1 VRAVWTRARSDLRR
15 HLRAAIVVAV
25 LIGLTAALAL
35 AAAAGAQ
42 RTDTAYARLRAV
54 VNAPDEIVFSGTG
67 AAEALVPHVDFSKVA
82 LLPQVESTR
91 EMAYMLGEG
100 VGADGKVLFG
110 GVSQGS
116 VVLGAPT
123 IEGQAAMPWKVL
135 EGRLPDPTRSDE
147 VVIGYMTQLDPQAAV
162 GSTIDLRLVKATA
175 TAEEFGGASTP
186 AAAAALMGPPIPV
199 KVVGRVVVLDGN
211 DELSGNNHDFFVSP
225 AFVQRYQPSTLKA
238 DYLMVT
244 LKNGTADSAA
254 FEEQLLAI
262 YPNAGFGS
270 ATAKDATVVRRAV
283 NVQVAALWLVALLT
297 TLVGFMILGQA
308 LSRLSFTEST
318 ENPILSALGMTRRQL
333 FAVAMVRATLIGT
346 AAGVVAF
353 VGAVAASSVFPT
365 GLARIVELTPGIN
378 VAPIVIAGALC
389 VPLGVLLLSVVPA
402 LRAARARGDAQG
414 VALVAEFR
422 RPSAIAAF
430 VARSGL
436 PASAAT
442 GMRLALEPG
451 RGRTAV
457 PVRSAGIALTVAVI
471 AMTASFGFSASFA
484 NTVAT
489 PRLYG
494 EFGNF
499 GGGLPYGGGFD
510 EAITAMAADPGLSDV
525 TVGNFR
531 ELVDVQGPGGSI
543 AVNVWGMDILKGSLT
558 PTMAKGSWPVSK
570 GELVLGGKTM
580 RQVDARIGD
589 TVQVRSGD
597 TFVPLKVVGQTVF
610 GTGGF
615 GPGLAEGAG
624 MSFAQLQAFFPKE
637 ARNAFLA
644 NLAPGAIAADV
655 SARLNP
661 LFELSGAQVW
671 GVEDAKAAGLYP
683 KEDAVTATFG
693 GAQWVPL
700 ALSGLFALAA
710 IGTLVHVLV
719 TSIRRRRRDL
729 AILKTLGFVRRQ
741 VSATVAWQAS
751 TLVGI
756 ALLIGLPLGVA
767 LGRWGWTFFANSIGV
782 LPVPV
787 VDLPPVL
794 LIVPVAL
801 LLANLIALVP
811 GRLAAA
817 TRPAA
822 VFRAE

>member
-1 VRAVWTRARSDLRR
+1 MRAVWTRALSDLRR

-25 LIGLTAALAL
+25 LIGLTSVIALGAAE
-35 AAAAGAQ
+35 GAQ
-42 RTDTAYARLRAV
+42 RTDTAYARLRAA

-67 AAEALVPHVDFSKVA
+67 AAEAVIPHVDFSKVA
-82 LLPQVESTR
+82 LLPQVKATR
-91 EMAYMLGEG
+91 AMAYMLGEG
-100 VGADGKVLFG
+100 VGADGKALFG
-110 GVSQGS
+110 GVTRGS

-123 IEGQAAMPWKVL
+123 IEGQSAMPWKVL

-162 GSTIDLRLVKATA
+162 GSTIDLHLLKASV
-175 TAEEFGGASTP
+175 TAEDLAGANSP
-186 AAAAALMGPPIPV
+186 AVAATLLGPPIPV
-199 KVVGRVVVLDGN
+199 KVVGRVVALDGN
-211 DELSGNNHDFFVSP
+211 NELSGNNNEFLVSP
-225 AFVQRYQPSTLKA
+225 AFVQRYQPSTLKV

-244 LKNGTADSAA
+244 LKNGPADSAA
-254 FEEQLLAI
+254 FEEEFLAI
-262 YPNAGFGS
+262 YPNTPVGS
-270 ATAKDATVVRRAV
+270 VAAEATLVRRAV

-297 TLVGFMILGQA
+297 TVVGFMIFGQA
-308 LSRLSFTEST
+308 LSRLNFTEST

-333 FAVAMVRATLIGT
+333 FAVAMVRAAAIG
-346 AAGVVAF
+346 AAAAVVAF
-353 VGAVAASSVFPT
+353 VGAVAASSFLPA
-365 GLARIVELTPGIN
+365 GLARIVEPTPGMD

-442 GMRLALEPG
+442 GVRLALEPG

-457 PVRSAGIALTVAVI
+457 PVRSAGIALSVAVI
-471 AMTASFGFSASFA
+471 ALTASFGFSASFA
-484 NTVAT
+484 HTVAT

-499 GGGLPYGGGFD
+499 GGGYPLGGGFD
-510 EAITAMAADPGLSDV
+510 KAIAVMVADPGLSDV
-525 TVGNFR
+525 TVGNFK
-531 ELVDVQGPGGSI
+531 EAVDVQGPGGSV
-543 AVNVWGMDILKGSLT
+543 AVNVWGMDILKGSLA
-558 PTMAKGSWPVSK
+558 PTLAQGSWPVK
-570 GELVLGGKTM
+570 DGELALGGKTM
-580 RQVDARIGD
+580 RQVGARPGD
-589 TVQVRSGD
+589 TVQVRVGD
-597 TFVPLKVVGQTVF
+597 TVVPFRVVGQAVF

-624 MSFAQLQAFFPKE
+624 MTFSQLQAFFPQDE
-637 ARNAFLA
+637 RTQFFA
-644 NLAPGAIAADV
+644 NLAAGAIAADV
-655 SARLNP
+655 SARLNQEFAP
-661 LFELSGAQVW
+661 AGAPVM
-671 GVEDAKAAGLYP
+671 GEEDAKAAGLYP
-683 KEDAVTATFG
+683 KEDAVIATFG

-700 ALSGLFALAA
+700 ALSGLLALAA

-741 VSATVAWQAS
+741 ISATVAWQAS
-751 TLVGI
+751 TLAGI

-767 LGRWGWTFFANSIGV
+767 VGRWGWTLFANSIGV

-787 VDLPPVL
+787 VDLPPLL

-801 LLANLIALVP
+801 LLANLIALIP

>member
-1 VRAVWTRARSDLRR
+1 VGAVWTRARSDLRG
-15 HLRAAIVVAV
+15 HLRAALVVAV
-25 LIGLTAALAL
+25 LIGLTSALAL
-35 AAAAGAQ
+35 AAAEGAR
-42 RTDTAYARLRAV
+42 RTDTAYDRLRAAV
-54 VNAPDEIVFSGTG
+54 DAPDEIVYSGTG
-67 AAEALVPHVDFSKVA
+67 VAELMAAKVDFSKVA

-123 IEGQAAMPWKVL
+123 IEGQSAMPWKVL

-147 VVIGYMTQLDPQAAV
+147 VVIGYMAQLDPQAAV
-162 GSTIDLRLVKATA
+162 GSTIDLRLLKASLTTEDLA
-175 TAEEFGGASTP
+175 GANSPAVAET
-186 AAAAALMGPPIPV
+186 LLGPPIPV

-211 DELSGNNHDFFVSP
+211 NELSGTNHDFFVSP

-238 DYLMVT
+238 DLLMVT
-244 LKNGTADSAA
+244 LKNGPADSAA
-254 FEEQLLAI
+254 FEEELVAI
-262 YPNAGFGS
+262 APNAAFGS
-270 ATAKDATVVRRAV
+270 SISKDATAVRRAV

-297 TLVGFMILGQA
+297 TVVGFMILGQA
-308 LSRLSFTEST
+308 LSRQNFAEST

-333 FAVAMVRATLIGT
+333 FAVAMLRAAVIGV
-346 AAGVVAF
+346 AAGVLAF
-353 VGAVAASSVFPT
+353 VGAVAASAVFPT
-365 GLARIVELTPGIN
+365 GVARILEPRPGTD
-378 VAPIVIAGALC
+378 VAAIVIAGAVL
-389 VPLGVLLLSVVPA
+389 VPFGVLLLSLVPA
-402 LRAARARGDAQG
+402 LRAARTRGDAQG

-436 PASAAT
+436 PASATT
-442 GMRLALEPG
+442 GVRLALEPG

-457 PVRSAGIALTVAVI
+457 PVRSAGFALTVAVV
-471 AMTASFGFSASFA
+471 ALTASFGFSASFA
-484 NTVAT
+484 HTVAT

-499 GGGLPYGGGFD
+499 GGGFPSGRGFD
-510 EAITAMAADPGLSDV
+510 KAIAAMVADPGLSDV

-531 ELVDVQGPGGSI
+531 ATLDVQGSGGSVE
-543 AVNVWGMDILKGSLT
+543 VNVWGMDILKGSLM
-558 PTMAKGSWPVSK
+558 PTMAKGSWPVK
-570 GELVLGGKTM
+570 DGELALGAKTM
-580 RQVDARIGD
+580 RQVGAHRGD

-597 TFVPLKVVGQTVF
+597 TVVPLKVVGQPVF
-610 GTGGF
+610 STGGI

-624 MSFAQLQAFFPKE
+624 MTFSQLQAFYPKE
-637 ARNAFLA
+637 VRNAFFA
-644 NLAPGAIAADV
+644 NLAAGAIGADV

-661 LFELSGAQVW
+661 EFAPLGAPVM

-683 KEDAVTATFG
+683 NAMIATFG
-693 GAQWVPL
+693 SAPARLPL
-700 ALSGLFALAA
+700 ALSGLLALAA
-710 IGTLVHVLV
+710 VGTLVHVLV

-729 AILKTLGFVRRQ
+729 AVLKTLGFVRRQ
-741 VSATVAWQAS
+741 ISATVAWQAS
-751 TLVGI
+751 TLAGI

-767 LGRWGWTFFANSIGV
+767 VGRWGWTLFANSIGV

-787 VDLPPVL
+787 IDLPPL
-794 LIVPVAL
+794 LLAVPVTL
-801 LLANLIALVP
+801 LLANLIAFIP

-822 VFRAE
+822 VFRSE

>member
-1 VRAVWTRARSDLRR
+1 MRAVWTRALSDLRR

-25 LIGLTAALAL
+25 LIGLTSVIALGAAE
-35 AAAAGAQ
+35 GAQ

-82 LLPQVESTR
+82 LLPQVKATR
-91 EMAYMLGEG
+91 AVAYMLGEG

-110 GVSQGS
+110 GATKGS

-123 IEGQAAMPWKVL
+123 IEGHSAMPWNVL

-353 VGAVAASSVFPT
+353 VTAVAASSVFPT
-365 GLARIVELTPGIN
+365 GVARIVEPTPGTD
-378 VAPIVIAGALC
+378 VAAIVAGGAVL
-389 VPLGVLLLSVVPA
+389 VVLGVLLLSVVPA
-402 LRAARARGDAQG
+402 LRAARTRGDARG

-422 RPSAIAAF
+422 RPSALAAF

-436 PASAAT
+436 PASAAA
-442 GMRLALEPG
+442 GVRFALEPG

-457 PVRSAGIALTVAVI
+457 PVRSAVIGLTLAVVALTA
-471 AMTASFGFSASFA
+471 AFGFSASFHHL
-484 NTVAT
+484 VET

-494 EFGNF
+494 QFFDF
-499 GGGLPYGGGFD
+499 GGGYPFGGGFD
-510 EAITAMAADPGLSDV
+510 EAIAAMVADPGLSDV
-525 TVGNFR
+525 MVGNFR
-531 ELVDVQGPGGSI
+531 EAVDVRGPGGS
-543 AVNVWGMDILKGSLT
+543 ASVNVWGLETLKGSIT
-558 PTMAKGSWPVSK
+558 PTIAEGAWPVNE
-570 GELVLGGKTM
+570 GELALGGKTM
-580 RQVDARIGD
+580 RQVGARIGD
-589 TVQVRSGD
+589 TVQVRVGD
-597 TFVPLKVVGQTVF
+597 TVVPLKVVAKAVF
-610 GTGGF
+610 AAFGF

-624 MSFAQLQAFFPKE
+624 MTFSQLQAFFPKDE
-637 ARNAFLA
+637 RNLFTA
-644 NLAPGAIAADV
+644 NLAPGANAAAV

-661 LFELSGAQVW
+661 KFEPLGTPVGDLEAAANSGLSTTVM
-671 GVEDAKAAGLYP
+671 VDAL
-683 KEDAVTATFG
+683 G
-693 GAQWVPL
+693 GAQRVPL
-700 ALSGLFALAA
+700 ALSGLLALAA
-710 IGTLVHVLV
+710 VGTLAHVLV

-729 AILKTLGFVRRQ
+729 AVLKTLGFVRRQ

-751 TLVGI
+751 TLAGI
-756 ALLIGLPLGVA
+756 ALLIGLPFGVA
-767 LGRWGWTFFANSIGV
+767 VGRWGWTLFANTIGV
-782 LPVPV
+782 LPVPI
-787 VDLPPVL
+787 VDLPPL
-794 LIVPVAL
+794 LIAVPVTL
-801 LLANLIALVP
+801 LLANLIALIP

-822 VFRAE
+822 VFRSE